1 MIYQNRPCLAYFS
14 AVVKNVANPNIE
26 IKKLVYIYILH
37 FAESEPDLALL
48 SINAIQKSLSDPN
61 AQVRS
66 MALRVMSGIRVPVIS
81 QIVSL
86 AIKKGCADMSPHV
99 RKTAAL
105 AIPKCYNL
113 DPGTLPQLLDYISIL
128 LGDQQYFVA
137 GSAVSAFLEVCPDRL
152 DLIHKHYRDLVRKL
166 VDMDEWGQ
174 LAVIKLMTYY
184 SRKCFARATIEKH
197 STTADDSGMQQY
209 DKGQEENLDPDLE
222 LFLENCKSL
231 LNSRNAA
238 VVVAVARSFMHL
250 APVRYLGFAV
260 APLISLLRA
269 PQSIEQLVL
278 YNIVAVCLLRPRS
291 FLPYFSHF
299 LIRAVD
305 APEVIKLKLELL
317 TLIFPEADNEIQ
329 GLVLNELEHFTK
341 AETPELVRESV
352 RAIGRCALSSKA
364 TSSRCMNLLL
374 RQASGSDG
382 TLVAEAL
389 TVVRHLIQ
397 QDPSSHTKT
406 IIRLA
411 KNLDSMTNPDAR
423 AGIVWLVGEYSNP
436 EQSQDVAPDVLRIL
450 LQSFAEEA
458 EPVKLQIVLLA
469 AKVYLAHL
477 NSANLD
483 ESTLT
488 STADDMQDQEKS
500 INSDHPITV
509 LWNYTLLLA
518 RYDVS
523 YDLRDRARLYKA
535 LLENTSSIELANLIL
550 RAPKPPPH
558 ASSPSEVRK
567 GFLLGSASLV
577 VGIDAG
583 LSGLHGYE
591 PLPDWVLPGQEP
603 DAALRNQDDGY
614 TAANPKT
621 GVHLT
626 NTTAGSAKA
635 DRPLSSTLTKGR
647 TLDDWLAEDN
657 EKVQFVTEE
666 EEDGSEEEEEED
678 ESEESDSSEEES
690 DEDEEDEEDEKDKLL
705 DRIDGH

>member
-1 MIYQNRPCLAYFS
+1 M
-14 AVVKNVANPNIE
+14 VKNVANPNIE
-26 IKKLVYIYILH
+26 IKKLVYIYIVY

-61 AQVRS
+61 AQIRS

-105 AIPKCYNL
+105 AIPKCFNL

-128 LGDQQYFVA
+128 LGDQQYFVV
-137 GSAVSAFLEVCPDRL
+137 GSAVAAFVEVCPDRL
-152 DLIHKHYRDLVRKL
+152 DLIHKHYRMMVRKL

-184 SRKCFARATIEKH
+184 SRKCFPRITTEKH
-197 STTADDSGMQQY
+197 VSSTGGAGLQQY
-209 DKGQEENLDPDLE
+209 DEKQEEILDPDLE
-222 LFLENCKSL
+222 LFLENCKPL

-238 VVVAVARSFMHL
+238 VVVAVARSFIHL

-269 PQSIEQLVL
+269 PQSIEQIVL
-278 YNIVAVCLLRPRS
+278 YNIVAVCLLRPKS
-291 FLPYFSHF
+291 FIRYFSHF

-317 TLIFPEADNEIQ
+317 TLIFPEADNDIQ
-329 GLVLNELEHFTK
+329 GLILNELEHFTK

-352 RAIGRCALSSKA
+352 TAIGRCALSSKA
-364 TSSRCMNLLL
+364 TSSRCMDLLL
-374 RQASGSDG
+374 RQAAGFDG
-382 TLVAEAL
+382 ILVAEAL

-411 KNLDSMTNPDAR
+411 KNLDTMTNPDAR
-423 AGIVWLVGEYSNP
+423 ASIVWLVGEYSNP
-436 EQSQDVAPDVLRIL
+436 EQSRDIAPDVLRIL

-458 EPVKLQIVLLA
+458 EPVKIQIVLLA
-469 AKVYLAHL
+469 AKVYLTHL
-477 NSANLD
+477 NSTTLD
-483 ESTLT
+483 ESAST
-488 STADDMQDQEKS
+488 SKTDVMQDQDNGV
-500 INSDHPITV
+500 NSDHPITV

-523 YDLRDRARLYKA
+523 YDLRDRARLLKA
-535 LLENTSSIELANLIL
+535 LLENRSSIELANLIL

-558 ASSPSEVRK
+558 APSPSEVRK

-591 PLPDWVLPGQEP
+591 PLPDWVSPGQEP
-603 DAALRNQDDGY
+603 DAALRNQDDGH
-614 TAANPKT
+614 TAANLKT
-621 GVHLT
+621 GVHLVNAVT
-626 NTTAGSAKA
+626 GPANA
-635 DRPLSSTLTKGR
+635 DRPLVSNFNKER

-657 EKVQFVTEE
+657 KKVQSIAEE
-666 EEDGSEEEEEED
+666 EEDDSEEDEEDGSEESSGSEEETDADSDEEED
-678 ESEESDSSEEES
+678 
-690 DEDEEDEEDEKDKLL
+690 DEKDELL
-705 DRIDGH
+705 HRIGDH